1 MTNIVF
7 QKSSGIFII
16 IVAIGFTLSQIGI
29 TKFFNYPEIL
39 RQPAQNVLRAYYDKK
54 GKIKPCWVIFSL
66 SSLML
71 TAISGIFY
79 RLLNTN
85 NTPYLIIGTFFGTA
99 ASIFYVIGL
108 MRWVFLADTISSKYM
123 TVNASEKEKDN
134 LIIIFEAFHVYCGNS
149 IGETMGFLCMGLWI
163 IMVGFAITAT
173 TILPWE
179 IGLLYIAC
187 GFGIGIAPME
197 WTGFKAANKIN
208 KISMKILMACLLI
221 TGAFL
226 ITKPLSF

>member
-16 IVAIGFTLSQIGI
+16 IVAIGFALSQIGI

-39 RQPAQNVLRAYYDKK
+39 RQPAQEVLQTYYDKRK
-54 GKIKPCWVIFSL
+54 KIQPCWVIFSL

-71 TAISGIFY
+71 IALSGVFY
-79 RLLNTN
+79 RLLNTK
-85 NTPYLIIGTFFGTA
+85 NTPYLIIGTFFGIA

-108 MRWVFLADTISSKYM
+108 MRWVFLADNLSSKYM
-123 TVNASEKEKDN
+123 TINTSTEEKDT
-134 LIIIFEAFHVYCGNS
+134 LVIIFEAFHVYCGNS

-163 IMVGFAITAT
+163 TMVGFAITAS

-179 IGLLYIAC
+179 IGLLYIVC

-197 WTGFKAANKIN
+197 WIGFKAANKIN
-208 KISMKILMACLLI
+208 KISMKILMACLII
-221 TGAFL
+221 TGVFL
-226 ITKPLSF
+226 IAKPLIF

>member
-1 MTNIVF
+1 MTDVFF
-7 QKSSGIFII
+7 QKCSGIFII
-16 IVAIGFTLSQIGI
+16 LVAIGFTLSQIGI
-29 TKFFNYPEIL
+29 TKFFDYPEIL
-39 RQPAQNVLRAYYDKK
+39 RQPAQKVLQAYYDKR
-54 GKIKPCWVIFSL
+54 GKIKPCWVIFSF

-71 TAISGIFY
+71 IAMSGIFY

-85 NTPYLIIGTFFGTA
+85 TTPYLIIGTFFGIA
-99 ASIFYVIGL
+99 AGVFYVIGL
-108 MRWVFLADTISSKYM
+108 MRWVFLADSLSSKYM
-123 TVNASEKEKDN
+123 AINTSEKEKDT

-163 IMVGFAITAT
+163 IMVGFAITAS

-179 IGLLYIAC
+179 VGLLYIAC

-197 WTGFKAANKIN
+197 WIGFKAANKIN

-226 ITKPLSF
+226 ITKPLCF